1 MTIEETITG
10 YEERLRL
17 AQLGS
22 DVEELNRLLAD
33 ALIFSA
39 WDGCVVGKS
48 DDLNLH
54 RSPEFQITRME
65 VIDRNIVCFDG
76 VAIVNVVMDT
86 SAEFGGNAED
96 KKIRYVR
103 VWHQFPDG
111 WRIISGFMKMEQ
123 DGVEANESHQH

>member
-1 MTIEETITG
+1 M
-10 YEERLRL
+10 
-17 AQLGS
+17 
-22 DVEELNRLLAD
+22 
-33 ALIFSA
+33 
-39 WDGCVVGKS
+39 GKN

-76 VAIVNVVMDT
+76 VAIVSVVMDT
-86 SAEFGGNAED
+86 SAEFGENAED